1 MTRPTAILAI
11 VVVALVA
18 GACGVLGGG
27 SDLPTVLQPTPVAS
41 PRATPV
47 PPATP
52 EPTPNPTATPVAE
65 PLFTS
70 REAENI
76 VFVDIRNCA
85 DQVSSA
91 RALPVAAVM
100 DSVFDSAVQE
110 WQVTVTSKDKL
121 INFGTWRVDDSNG
134 VVTPGN
140 AIAGSIND
148 PSIICGVPI
157 ALISGAPT
165 TPIILSSTPPPVVVP
180 SALVQSSEQANLLV
194 WSRVYSCYDNF
205 PELDSFTANREPD
218 GDWVVVGLSDTTQ
231 YGLWR
236 VLSAD
241 GDVRALDGQASRA
254 ANACGL
260 RDAGVDVTG
269 VTQGAAALRVWSAVY
284 DCFTPSPE
292 FASFVERLESSKLVI
307 VESRGETTTEVEVQ
321 RIVSGTTETFT
332 EDRIDR
338 VFYGMW
344 LVETK
349 NLTISPWD
357 SVARATAL
365 KSCFQVPF
373 G

>member
-27 SDLPTVLQPTPVAS
+27 SDLPTVLQPTPMTS

-76 VFVDIRNCA
+76 VFVHIRNCA

-140 AIAGSIND
+140 
-148 PSIICGVPI
+148 
-157 ALISGAPT
+157 
-165 TPIILSSTPPPVVVP
+165 SSTPPLVVVP

-218 GDWVVVGLSDTTQ
+218 GDWVMVGLSDTTQ

-269 VTQGAAALRVWSAVY
+269 ITQGAAALRVGSAVY

-292 FASFVERLESSKLVI
+292 FVSFVERLESSKLVI
-307 VESRGETTTEVEVQ
+307 VEGRGETTTEVEVQ

-332 EDRIDR
+332 EERIER

-349 NLTISPWD
+349 NLTISPWG
-357 SVARATAL
+357 SVARATVV